1 MALATYRWP
10 MGFDLVIVGGGN
22 MGSALLGGL
31 LASGRYE
38 AASVAVVEIVPERR
52 DVLEA
57 QFPGVTITDTMPA
70 STAVVLA
77 VKPPDARAAAAAA
90 AAAGTTRLLSI
101 AAGVKV
107 ATLEKAAGAGIAVVR
122 AMPNTPALVGKAATV
137 ITGGESTSD
146 DDLSWA
152 EDVLGAVGTVDR
164 LDEHHL
170 DAITALTGSGPA
182 YLFLVAEALIDAG
195 VDAGLPR
202 DVATRLTTQLL
213 VGSSALLAERGDATA
228 LREMVT
234 SPGGTTAAGL
244 RVLDERGLRTA
255 FKDAVRAAADRS
267 VELG

>member
-1 MALATYRWP
+1 

-31 LASGRYE
+31 LASGRC
-38 AASVAVVEIVPERR
+38 AAGSVAVVEIAPERR
-52 DVLEA
+52 GELEA
-57 QFPGVTITDTMPA
+57 EFPGVTVVDTIPDCR
-70 STAVVLA
+70 AVVLA

-90 AAAGTTRLLSI
+90 SAAGATRLLSI

-107 ATLEKAAGAGIAVVR
+107 AALEEAAGSGVAVVR

-137 ITGGESTSD
+137 ITGGESTTD
-146 DDLSWA
+146 DDLVWA

-164 LDEHHL
+164 LDERHL

-182 YLFLVAEALIDAG
+182 YLFLVAESLIEAG
-195 VDAGLPR
+195 VAAGLPR
-202 DVATRLTTQLL
+202 DVATRLTMQLF
-213 VGSSALLAERGDATA
+213 VGSSALLAERGDAAA

-244 RVLDERGLRTA
+244 RVLDERGLRSA
-255 FKDAVRAAADRS
+255 FVEAVRAAAARS

>member
-1 MALATYRWP
+1 

-31 LASGRYE
+31 LSSGRYGPG
-38 AASVAVVEIVPERR
+38 SVAVVEILPARR
-52 DVLEA
+52 EALEA
-57 QFPGVTITDTMPA
+57 EFPGVTIVDTMPECR
-70 STAVVLA
+70 AVVLA
-77 VKPPDARAAAAAA
+77 VKPPDARDAAAAAS
-90 AAAGTTRLLSI
+90 AAGATRLLSI

-107 ATLEKAAGAGIAVVR
+107 ATLEDAAGRGVAVVR

-137 ITGGESTSD
+137 ITGGDSTSD
-146 DDLSWA
+146 EDLAWA
-152 EDVLGAVGTVDR
+152 EEVLGAVGTVDR
-164 LDEHHL
+164 LDERHL

-195 VDAGLPR
+195 VAAGLPR
-202 DVATRLTTQLL
+202 PVATRLTTQLF
-213 VGSSALLAERGDATA
+213 VGSSALLAERGDAIA

-244 RVLDERGLRTA
+244 GVLEERGLRSA
-255 FKDAVRAAADRS
+255 FAEAVRAAAARS

>member
-1 MALATYRWP
+1 

-31 LASGRYE
+31 LSSGRYE
-38 AASVAVVEIVPERR
+38 PGSVAVVEILSERR
-52 DVLEA
+52 EGLQA
-57 QFPGVTITDTMPA
+57 QFPGVTVVDTMPDCR
-70 STAVVLA
+70 AVVLA
-77 VKPPDARAAAAAA
+77 VKPPDARVAAAAASA
-90 AAAGTTRLLSI
+90 TGATRLLSI

-107 ATLEKAAGAGIAVVR
+107 ATLEDAAGSGVAVVR
-122 AMPNTPALVGKAATV
+122 AMPNTPALVGQAATV
-137 ITGGESTSD
+137 ITGGDSTSD
-146 DDLSWA
+146 DDLAWA

-164 LDEHHL
+164 LDERHL

-195 VDAGLPR
+195 VEAGLPR
-202 DVATRLTTQLL
+202 PLATRLTTQLF
-213 VGSSALLAERGDATA
+213 VGSSALLAERGDAAA

-244 RVLDERGLRTA
+244 RVLEERGLRSA
-255 FKDAVRAAADRS
+255 FAEAVRAAAARS

>member
-1 MALATYRWP
+1 

-31 LASGRYE
+31 LSSGRYGP
-38 AASVAVVEIVPERR
+38 ASVAVVEILPERR
-52 DVLEA
+52 EGLQA
-57 QFPGVTITDTMPA
+57 QFPGVTVVDTMPDGR
-70 STAVVLA
+70 AVVLA
-77 VKPPDARAAAAAA
+77 VKPPDARDAAAAAS
-90 AAAGTTRLLSI
+90 AAGATRLLSI

-107 ATLEKAAGAGIAVVR
+107 ATLEDAAGSGVAVVR

-137 ITGGESTSD
+137 IAGGDSTSD
-146 DDLSWA
+146 DDLAWA

-164 LDEHHL
+164 LEEHHL

-195 VDAGLPR
+195 VEAGLPR
-202 DVATRLTTQLL
+202 PLATRLTTQLF
-213 VGSSALLAERGDATA
+213 VGSSALLAERGDAA
-228 LREMVT
+228 GLRGMVT

-244 RVLDERGLRTA
+244 SVLEKRDLRSA
-255 FKDAVRAAADRS
+255 FAEAVRAAAARS

>member
-1 MALATYRWP
+1 

-31 LASGRYE
+31 LSSGRYGP
-38 AASVAVVEIVPERR
+38 AAVAVVEILPERR
-52 DVLEA
+52 EGLQA
-57 QFPGVTITDTMPA
+57 QFPGVTVVDTMPDGR
-70 STAVVLA
+70 AVVLA
-77 VKPPDARAAAAAA
+77 VKPPDARDA
-90 AAAGTTRLLSI
+90 
-101 AAGVKV
+101 
-107 ATLEKAAGAGIAVVR
+107 AVVR

-137 ITGGESTSD
+137 ITGGDSTSD
-146 DDLSWA
+146 DDLAWA

-195 VDAGLPR
+195 VEAGLPR
-202 DVATRLTTQLL
+202 PFATRLTTQLF
-213 VGSSALLAERGDATA
+213 VGSSALLAERGDAA
-228 LREMVT
+228 GLREMVT

-244 RVLDERGLRTA
+244 RVLEERGLRSA
-255 FKDAVRAAADRS
+255 FAEAVQAAAARS